1 MVDYSAI
8 ALHLLSPLVEF
19 PEQMS
24 VDCETT
30 ASGRYT
36 LVRVAVAETD
46 REKIIGKN
54 GRTITMLRSI
64 LGMAAQNA
72 GQGVDINLYG
82 DQGEASPRKPRRSRP
97 RS

>member
-1 MVDYSAI
+1 MVDYRAI
-8 ALHLLSPLVEF
+8 TFHLLSPLIEF

-30 ASGRYT
+30 ASGRYA

-72 GQGVDINLYG
+72 GQGVDLNLYS